1 MKFTSALS
9 TVLVLLPA
17 VTHAIAIPAPVD
29 ATEVQRRG
37 NGVAVSI
44 NSTCHSVTNL
54 ADYLFK
60 IKAREIQDRIVA
72 R

>member
-37 NGVAVSI
+37 NRVAVSI
-44 NSTCHSVTNL
+44 NSACHSSQYL
-54 ADYLFK
+54 ADDLPK
-60 IKAREIQDRIVA
+60 I
-72 R
+72 